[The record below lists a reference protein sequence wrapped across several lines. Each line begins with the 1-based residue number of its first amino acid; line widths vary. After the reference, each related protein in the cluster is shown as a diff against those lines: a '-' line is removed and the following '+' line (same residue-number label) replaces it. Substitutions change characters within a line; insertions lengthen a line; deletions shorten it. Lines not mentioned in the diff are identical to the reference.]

1 MTELGTILIV
11 GDFRIFRANWSRTT
25 PSPWAAWPASTSWTG
40 EGPSEGATMAP
51 EICRASSD
59 WGGGALFD
67 LENGTAIRHSSPALT
82 WRVVPPC
89 LRTGRGRRNPTVSD
103 SGRIS
108 ALERA
113 RGRRGCDD
121 GWMNADIVI
130 RGGTGVAGT
139 GAPGR
144 SADVAVTGGFI
155 SDIGN
160 GLRGERVL

>member
-67 LENGTAIRHSSPALT
+67 LKNGTAIRHSSPALT
-82 WRVVPPC
+82 WRVIPPC
-89 LRTGRGRRNPTVSD
+89 LRTGRGRRNPRYRTLAAFLHSSVHWAV
-103 SGRIS
+103 G
-108 ALERA
+108 AA
-113 RGRRGCDD
+113 TMGG
-121 GWMNADIVI
+121 MNADIVI
-130 RGGTGVAGT
+130 RGGTVVDGT
-139 GAPGR
+139 GAPG
-144 SADVAVTGGFI
+144 
-155 SDIGN
+155 
-160 GLRGERVL
+160 